1 MTVSTMVMMMMVMVM
16 MADSRRYRA
25 RKSNA
30 ADSQEK

>member
-30 ADSQEK
+30 AYCQEK